1 MTLHAER
8 RGAVDRYLALNRSI
22 ARFGI
27 VGAQAPK
34 PKVVHIEGCGSGALD
49 R

>member
-1 MTLHAER
+1 MAFHAER
-8 RGAVDRYLALNRSI
+8 RGAVDRYLALHRSI

-27 VGAQAPK
+27 VGAQAPE
-34 PKVVHIEGCGSGALD
+34 PKVVHVECCGFGALD